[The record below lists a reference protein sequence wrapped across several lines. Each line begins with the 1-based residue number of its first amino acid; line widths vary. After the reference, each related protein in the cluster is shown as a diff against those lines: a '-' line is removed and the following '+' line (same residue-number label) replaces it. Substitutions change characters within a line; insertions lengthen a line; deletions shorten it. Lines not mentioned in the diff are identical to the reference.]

1 MWCFLVLPMRGAV
14 ARLLVVACVRGAQ
27 PASRL
32 RVPPCNYTDPSTGP
46 TRKTAFSRDR
56 LIYVAGLEHTGHH
69 LWHQGIW
76 PRLGLRVRCARWTSL
91 TVHRRSDVLKN
102 ACEGHGVDEGNLST
116 ALLQDERSGVRF
128 VKACSYPCA
137 HAHRNPDVA
146 NLARVAEKV
155 GVDARLV
162 VTTRRAGPETKI
174 VNKTSI

>member
-1 MWCFLVLPMRGAV
+1 MHGASPRGSVQAPWLSFS
-14 ARLLVVACVRGAQ
+14 A
-27 PASRL
+27 L
-32 RVPPCNYTDPSTGP
+32 RRPL
-46 TRKTAFSRDR
+46 RDR

-102 ACEGHGVDEGNLST
+102 ACEGHAIDEGNLST

-146 NLARVAEKV
+146 NLARVADRV

-162 VTTRRAGPETKI
+162 VMTRRAGPETKRST
-174 VNKTSI
+174 TSM